1 MIEVRRRYRYVVQDR
16 DRHGNVRTYLRMP
29 GQPKVRLLE
38 EPGTP
43 EFDAEYRRAMEAK
56 PIAKDRRT
64 VAPVV
69 PGSLRATCIAYF
81 ASAEFKRMAPR
92 SQHVRRLILDH
103 LFDEHGDKPVARME
117 ARHVRRLRDE
127 RAEKPEAANSVVKA
141 LRAVFRHA
149 VAMDRME
156 SNPAEAVP
164 YISSGS
170 EGFHTW
176 TIEEVRQ
183 FEARWPVG
191 TKPRLALALMLYTG
205 VRRSDAVQLGRQHV
219 RDGHLHFLVAKNR
232 TRKPVRLVLPIVP
245 ELRRILDTTPTEPG
259 SLAFLTSSHGTP
271 YLPDSFGNRFRAW
284 AKAAG
289 LPHCTPHGLRKA
301 AAVRLAEEGCSAH
314 EIMAVLGHATLKEAA
329 RYTAKAEQQRL
340 ASSALRRFSERPP
353 HKEKSHSS
361 VAPPKWDKTDV
372 QDTENN
378 GENKWMV
385 PRGGIEPPT
394 LRFSVAC
401 STN

>member
-1 MIEVRRRYRYVVQDR
+1 MIYVRRRYRYVVQDQ
-16 DRHGNVRTYLRMP
+16 DRHGKVRTYLRVP
-29 GQPKVRLLE
+29 GRPKVRLHE

-43 EFDAEYRRAMEAK
+43 EFDAEYRRALEAK
-56 PIAKDRRT
+56 PKAKEVRK
-64 VAPVV
+64 VGQVV
-69 PGSLRATCIAYF
+69 PGSLRAACIAYF
-81 ASAEFKRMAPR
+81 GSAEFKRMAPR

-103 LFDEHGDKPVARME
+103 LYDEHGDKPAKLME

-127 RAEKPEAANSVVKA
+127 RAEKPEAANSLLKA

-149 VAMDRME
+149 VAMETMPA
-156 SNPAEAVP
+156 NPAEAVP
-164 YISSGS
+164 YLRSGS

-183 FEARWPVG
+183 FEEHWPIG
-191 TKPRLALALMLYTG
+191 SKPRLALALMLYTG
-205 VRRSDAVQLGRQHV
+205 VRRSDAVKLGRQHI
-219 RDGHLHFLVAKNR
+219 RDGHLHFLVTKNS

-245 ELRRILDTTPTEPG
+245 ELQHILDATPTELG
-259 SLAFLTSSHGTP
+259 SLAFLTSSYGRP

-284 AKAAG
+284 ARAAG

-301 AAVRLAEEGCSAH
+301 AAVRLAEIGCSAH

-329 RYTAKAEQQRL
+329 RYTAKAEQRRL
-340 ASSALRRFSERPP
+340 ASSALSRFSGCTTDT
-353 HKEKSHSS
+353 EKSHSS
-361 VAPPKWDKTDV
+361 GATPKWDETDV
-372 QDTENN
+372 QNTENN
-378 GENKWMV
+378 GEIKWKV